1 MPSSTPYTPDYRLK
15 VAYEEASL
23 LDASGLEAICPS
35 YLEVSGRAARYESES
50 LIGRGATKE
59 VFRAFDTRMK
69 RWVALARLRPD
80 CGPDSYDHFIHEA
93 WLTSSLAHPNIIGI
107 HDLGV
112 DEQGRPFFTMD
123 LKGETSLADLTG
135 TAKSP
140 SLTERL
146 GILVKICDAM
156 AYAHAHRILHLD
168 LKPENVQVDAFGEV
182 RVCDWGLGSV
192 IRSED
197 GADLTATSAPDG
209 VPLTER
215 HDTHSLTGK
224 FRGTPGYM
232 APEQVTEGGEVDER
246 TDVFALGCLLHALL
260 TGEPPVPAGELQE
273 QIERTRAA
281 GFSSPRQRFP
291 ERLIPIALEA
301 VFNKATAR
309 EPERRYPSVAALREE
324 LKRHLA
330 GYATDAE
337 QAGFFREAGL
347 FIRRNRASAA
357 VSLLGLV
364 ALTVLSVLFIQRL
377 ERQRQLTA
385 AEHRKSAAL
394 AGDVN
399 RLEDLYAAQTT
410 EFRDSA
416 RQLALSFAHSADSLK
431 NIGIF
436 TDPVKTVDEAMQL
449 AALALTLDPE
459 CDAARLQQF
468 DLHCHTLDF
477 KAALAAPRISESNA
491 YADYLEIAELA
502 PAFDFDRDHRPAPAQ
517 LADFLRRARAR
528 NAARAPLMERIVTY
542 DQKSRSTRDGY
553 HEVVSALMGY
563 ANPEWREAGFHY
575 DLASQ
580 TLKLEAGG
588 ALRLVARPG
597 GGSGNCLL
605 RFMPLRSLALAVA
618 GPVQI
623 SGLENLG
630 IESLDLRDCPKLQL
644 DKPVRLPL
652 LRSVQLRQDGGLQE
666 SQLAKVLLTAG
677 RVEFVVSP

>member
-1 MPSSTPYTPDYRLK
+1 MPASEPYQPDYRLK
-15 VAYEEASL
+15 AAYDEASL
-23 LDASGLEAICPS
+23 LDAGGLEAICPS
-35 YLEVSGRAARYESES
+35 YLEVTGRSARYEGEC

-80 CGPDSYDHFIHEA
+80 CGPDIYDQFIHEA

-112 DEQGRPFFTMD
+112 DDQGRPFFTMD
-123 LKGETSLADLTG
+123 LKGETSLADLIG
-135 TAKSP
+135 EAKSP

-182 RVCDWGLGSV
+182 RVCDWGLGSI

-197 GADLTATSAPDG
+197 GSYQTPASPDG
-209 VPLTER
+209 IPLTER
-215 HDTHSLTGK
+215 HDTHSLTGQ

-232 APEQVTEGGEVDER
+232 APEQVTEGAETDER

-260 TGEPPVPAGELQE
+260 TGEPPVPAGELRE

-281 GFSSPRQRFP
+281 GFPSPRQRFP
-291 ERLIPIALEA
+291 QRLIPIGLEA

-337 QAGFFREAGL
+337 KAGFFREAGL
-347 FIRRNRASAA
+347 FLGRNSTSAA
-357 VSLLGLV
+357 VSLLGLI

-385 AEHRKSAAL
+385 DEHRKSTAL
-394 AGDVN
+394 ASDVT
-399 RLEDLYAAQTT
+399 RLEDLYATQTS
-410 EFRDSA
+410 EFRNSA
-416 RQLALSFAHSADSLK
+416 RKLALSFAHSADSLK

-436 TDPVKTVDEAMQL
+436 TDPVKSVDEAMEL

-468 DLHCHTLDF
+468 DLHCHMLDF
-477 KAALAAPRISESNA
+477 KAALAAPRISENNSF
-491 YADYLEIAELA
+491 ADYLEIVKLA
-502 PAFDFDRDHRPAPAQ
+502 PGFDFNRDRRPEPKQ
-517 LADFLRRARAR
+517 LAGFLRQAAGR
-528 NAARAPLMERIVTY
+528 NPTRAPLMERIVTY
-542 DQKSRSTRDGY
+542 DQKSRSSKNGY
-553 HEVVSALMGY
+553 QEVVSALVAY
-563 ANPEWREAGFHY
+563 ANPEWDEAGFHY
-575 DLASQ
+575 DSTSQ
-580 TLKLEAGG
+580 ALKLEASGG
-588 ALRLVARPG
+588 MRLVARPG

-605 RFMPLRSLALAVA
+605 RFIPVRSLTLSVA
-618 GPVQI
+618 GPLQI

-630 IESLDLRDCPKLQL
+630 IETLDLRDCPKLQL

-652 LRSVQLRQDGGLQE
+652 LRTVHLRQGGSVQE
-666 SQLAKVLLTAG
+666 SQLARILLTAG
-677 RVEFVVSP
+677 RLEFVVAP